1 MKRWQLTITLLSPW
15 HAGSG
20 LGDGPGDDRLVV
32 RDAHGMPYLPG
43 RTLKGLLR
51 DATTAAEEL
60 GHLNAGVTVRLFGE
74 ASSQTGDAES
84 EGSLLLGDARLGGD
98 VAAVDGW
105 DRWAAAHPDQVRH
118 LDTRIQST
126 AVEDGVGKRGTLRS
140 TEWIWPATLTAILAS
155 DAKKAE
161 EDIQS
166 LEKSLALLRRL
177 GLRRHRGFGNATF
190 TLQPIDEAEAETAR
204 EGSTRSEPPSRHLTI
219 DVTVRRRATVSRR
232 GRTEGGHETLDYLP
246 GATLLGVAA
255 RGLYPS
261 SKAEDAWVLFHS
273 GKVRFGD
280 ARPRAADGSRSLPAP
295 RSWHVTKLDPK
306 GTIYDLSA
314 QQHGF
319 PTEAGAPKQLREGY
333 VDARGEAVTRPSTR
347 LDAHQSNGR
356 RHLSG
361 AGIDGSRKVP
371 ALFHTEALTGTP
383 SFRAEIHADD
393 DVSEKLLNDLAE
405 ALRGGHAR
413 LGKGRSHQGEVD
425 LTVKSSAA
433 PGRKD
438 EEVRGATVHVHC
450 LSDLQLRDPET
461 GEPTLLPTAQHFGW
475 AVGTLDLDRTFLR
488 SRRFSRYNGKRRA
501 RDPERQ
507 VIEAGSVLCFEGV
520 DGSVP
525 ETAYVGEDWGY
536 GSGEVRFAVPSPP
549 NTQRA
554 DVPRTG
560 DAADPSPQVPATDDA
575 APPEDAPNAHLVA
588 LVARES
594 ARAAQAAKIR
604 SALATWRPQLDK
616 ARSRCEALGTSQWR
630 NLQDL
635 AAQATSTTHLR
646 GALLH
651 RPAEGDSTEP
661 GWLRRGARARAWE
674 PLRETLKMLLID
686 SDLAD
691 IAPAVVERLAADMAV
706 ATQRD
711 KHTAPKEAR

>member
-32 RDAHGMPYLPG
+32 RDEHGLPYLPG

-51 DATTAAEEL
+51 DAMTAAEGL
-60 GHLNAGVTVRLFGE
+60 GHVKKARTAERLFGE
-74 ASSQTGDAES
+74 ASDGATDADGGGTLRLS
-84 EGSLLLGDARLGGD
+84 DARLGGD
-98 VAAVDGW
+98 ADAVAAW
-105 DRWAAAHPDQVRH
+105 DLWAAANPDRVRH

-126 AVEDGVGKRGTLRS
+126 AVEKGVGKRGTLRS
-140 TEWIWPATLTAILAS
+140 TEWVWPATLTAFLESEAES
-155 DAKKAE
+155 DLKDLDRA
-161 EDIQS
+161 
-166 LEKSLALLRRL
+166 LTLLRRL

-190 TLQPIDEAEAETAR
+190 TLAEIDPEQPANRAS
-204 EGSTRSEPPSRHLTI
+204 STSAAPVPSSRHLTV
-219 DVTVRRRATVSRR
+219 DVTVQRRATVSRR

-246 GATLLGVAA
+246 GATLLGIAA
-255 RGLYPS
+255 RALYPS
-261 SKAEDAWVLFHS
+261 LRAEDAWTLFHS

-280 ARPRAADGSRSLPAP
+280 ARPRAADGSRALPAP
-295 RSWHVTKLDPK
+295 RSWHVTKLEPK
-306 GTIYDLSA
+306 GRIYDLS
-314 QQHGF
+314 QQEHGF
-319 PTEAGAPKQLREGY
+319 PTEAGAPKQLRDGY
-333 VDARGEAVTRPSTR
+333 VDANGAPVARPTTR

-361 AGIDGSRKVP
+361 AGIDASRSVP

-425 LTVKSSAA
+425 LTVASSAA

-438 EEVRGATVHVHC
+438 EKVRGATVHVHC

-461 GEPTLLPTAQHFGW
+461 GEPTLLPRARHFGW
-475 AVGTLDLDRTFLR
+475 AKGTLDLDRTFLR
-488 SRRFSRYNGKRRA
+488 ARRFSRYNGKRRT

-525 ETAYVGEDWGY
+525 LTAYVGEDWGY
-536 GSGEVRFAVPSPP
+536 GSGEVRFDLPSPP
-549 NTQRA
+549 EAQQA
-554 DVPRTG
+554 DSGASEPLAPTG
-560 DAADPSPQVPATDDA
+560 NSRDA
-575 APPEDAPNAHLVA
+575 APPADPLNAHLVA
-588 LVARES
+588 LIEAES
-594 ARAAQAAKIR
+594 LRAAQAARVR
-604 SALATWRPQLDK
+604 SAVARWRPKLDK

-635 AAQATSTTHLR
+635 AAQAPDALQLR
-646 GALLH
+646 TALL
-651 RPAEGDSTEP
+651 RPHAEGEPGEP
-661 GWLRRGARARAWE
+661 GWLLRGVRTAAWG
-674 PLRETLKMLLID
+674 PLREELKRLLLD
-686 SDLAD
+686 NELSD

-711 KHTAPKEAR
+711 KNAATLEAR